1 MLCVGADPVCQFC
14 TDVGTTVGRMWALI
28 DDSPAMG
35 EQGQRVPES
44 EPTPTEAVATDAWE
58 QSAAESAA
66 LSVADGT
73 GFGPAVVGRIA
84 AAHGRS
90 VPVTEGRD
98 GGGNVYSTARTI
110 GAHDIR
116 RRWGL
121 SVAGIGFWAL
131 VVVATLTS
139 LLTAWTL
146 GANSNSPPFA
156 PAIGANAISTMRAAF
171 LIGILA
177 ALGAVTQGGAIS
189 ETVGA
194 GLVDGVQI
202 TSLAATTGLLTA
214 TGFMTLGI
222 YTGYPI
228 PAAFAT
234 TGAMVG
240 VGLSLGGDPAVDT
253 YRRIGLFWALVPPTS
268 GGLAYLTA
276 TILRRDDIPE
286 TVGVPLLAAL
296 VGGIVANVQL
306 AVIPSPPDATQSS
319 VAGFVARQ
327 VSIPAVGSVDPV
339 VVFVTLVA
347 AVASFQFIR
356 RRTRAS
362 VEGGVRTFLVL
373 LGSVVAFSSGGS
385 QVGLATGPLENLYG
399 TELGLPGVVLL
410 ALGGAGIL
418 AGAWMGA
425 PRLLQ
430 ATSREY
436 AQLGVRRSIAAL
448 VPGFVIAQLAIAL
461 GIPIS
466 FNNIIISGVIG
477 GGLAGGSAGVSRKK
491 VGVTLVFWVL
501 TLVSSIAVGF
511 GLYRAFAAVLA

>member
-1 MLCVGADPVCQFC
+1 
-14 TDVGTTVGRMWALI
+14 
-28 DDSPAMG
+28 
-35 EQGQRVPES
+35 
-44 EPTPTEAVATDAWE
+44 
-58 QSAAESAA
+58 
-66 LSVADGT
+66 
-73 GFGPAVVGRIA
+73 
-84 AAHGRS
+84 
-90 VPVTEGRD
+90 
-98 GGGNVYSTARTI
+98 
-110 GAHDIR
+110 
-116 RRWGL
+116 
-121 SVAGIGFWAL
+121 VAGVGFWAL

-177 ALGAVTQGGAIS
+177 ALGALTQGGAIS

-202 TSLAATTGLLTA
+202 TSLAATAGLLTA
-214 TGFMTLGI
+214 TGFMALGI

-240 VGLSLGGDPAVDT
+240 VGRSLGGDPAVDT

-276 TILRRDDIPE
+276 TVLRRDDIPE
-286 TVGVPLLAAL
+286 TVGVPLLAAV

-306 AVIPSPPDATQSS
+306 GVIPSPPGATQSS
-319 VAGFVARQ
+319 VAGFMARRLA
-327 VSIPAVGSVDPV
+327 PTVGAIDPV
-339 VVFVTLVA
+339 VGLVTLVA
-347 AVASFQFIR
+347 AAASFQFIR
-356 RRTRAS
+356 RRTQAS

-410 ALGGAGIL
+410 ALGATGIL

-448 VPGFVIAQLAIAL
+448 VPGFIIAQLAIAL

-491 VGVTLVFWVL
+491 IGVTLVFWVL
-501 TLVSSIAVGF
+501 TLVSSIGVGF
-511 GLYRAFAAVLA
+511 GLYQGLAAVLA